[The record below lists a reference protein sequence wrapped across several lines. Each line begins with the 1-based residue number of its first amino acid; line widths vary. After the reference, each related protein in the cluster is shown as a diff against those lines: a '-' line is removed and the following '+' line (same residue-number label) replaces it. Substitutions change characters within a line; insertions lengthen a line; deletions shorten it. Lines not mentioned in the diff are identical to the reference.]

1 MSHPRCHASNLGTMI
16 LIVVQCLF
24 VDNIV
29 GLRVWAMYNFS
40 KMVLFFLLSAGLIA
54 FLLAVWSVTDQ
65 TWVLAT
71 GVAGCDYAV
80 SKHTAVRMAV
90 AWEAQFL
97 CDVVV
102 FGLILLRSYR
112 QPFKIPG
119 SILSYMVRDGAL
131 YFAVLAFANLAN
143 ILMYYF
149 GDPWTASSLS
159 WFTSTI
165 SITMVCRLMLNLH
178 KVADAGLLTEQSQST
193 SVHFQSRHVYRDEE
207 SNICDGD

>member
-1 MSHPRCHASNLGTMI
+1 ML
-16 LIVVQCLF
+16 
-24 VDNIV
+24 
-29 GLRVWAMYNFS
+29 GLRVWAMYNLN
-40 KMVLFFLLSAGLIA
+40 KMVLFSLLSAGLVA
-54 FLLAVWSVTDQ
+54 VLLAVWSVTDQ

-71 GVAGCDYAV
+71 GVAGCAYAV

-112 QPFKIPG
+112 QPFKISG

-149 GDPWTASSLS
+149 GDVINFIWIPYFSTLKFDTALDSIESLLVYFHVNIILLRRPWYSL
-159 WFTSTI
+159 TGCP
-165 SITMVCRLMLNLH
+165 V
-178 KVADAGLLTEQSQST
+178 
-193 SVHFQSRHVYRDEE
+193 
-207 SNICDGD
+207 